1 MLIAGGE
8 GHARGGGRECI
19 IGLVLTI
26 APAEGD
32 ISPRPATALEQF
44 RARFPIFGRRV
55 YLNSCSQGAL
65 SLDVEAAIASFV
77 ESWRTAGSPWDRWV
91 GEVEHLR
98 ASFAAAIG
106 ADLDE
111 IAVMP
116 NASTAIGAIAT
127 ALAFDGDRRGV
138 LLGEFEFPTMAHVW
152 QAQQRRGA
160 RIDWVPAVGET
171 LPVEQYAARIDE
183 RTLIVPATHV
193 CFRNGYRLDVAR
205 LAALCRER
213 GAYFMLDDYQR
224 SGTASLDVHALG
236 VDFLVTG
243 ALKYLL
249 GPPGVAFLYVRR
261 ALVERHEPL
270 STGWFGRV
278 DPFAF
283 SLAPIDWSATA
294 RRFETGSPAVANV
307 FAAAAG
313 LDVLRMLEPAA
324 IERQVARLVDRF
336 FGGARARGFDVTT
349 PDDPGARGPLVVVRS
364 SDAGALVQRLAGRGI
379 VVSARANGVRVSFHA
394 YNNDQD
400 VDAVL
405 DGFDADATLV
415 SRRLKPDRRD
425 S

>member
-1 MLIAGGE
+1 M
-8 GHARGGGRECI
+8 
-19 IGLVLTI
+19 TI
-26 APAEGD
+26 APAAGD
-32 ISPRPATALEQF
+32 TSQRPTTALEQF
-44 RARFPIFGRRV
+44 RARFPIFGQRV

-65 SLDVEAAIASFV
+65 SRDVESAIASFV

-91 GEVEHLR
+91 GEVERLR

-152 QAQQRRGA
+152 QTQERRGA
-160 RIDWVPAVGET
+160 RVEWVPAVAET
-171 LPVEQYAARIDE
+171 LPVEQYAVRIDK

-224 SGTASLDVHALG
+224 TGTAPLDVHALG

-261 ALVERHEPL
+261 GLVERLEPL

-283 SLAPIDWSATA
+283 SLAPVDWSATA
-294 RRFETGSPAVANV
+294 RRFETGSPPVPNV

-313 LDVLRMLEPAA
+313 LDVLRTLEPAA
-324 IERQVARLVDRF
+324 VDGQIARLVDRF
-336 FGGARARGFDVTT
+336 SGGARARGFDVAT

-364 SDAGALVQRLAGRGI
+364 SDAGALVQRLADRGI
-379 VVSARANGVRVSFHA
+379 VVSARANGLRVSFHA

-405 DGFDADATLV
+405 DALDAEAALV
-415 SRRLKPDRRD
+415 CRRAGAHDDQRGTR
-425 S
+425 

>member
-1 MLIAGGE
+1 
-8 GHARGGGRECI
+8 
-19 IGLVLTI
+19 VTI
-26 APAEGD
+26 APAAGD
-32 ISPRPATALEQF
+32 TSPRPVTALDQF
-44 RARFPIFGRRV
+44 RARFPIFAQRV

-65 SLDVEAAIASFV
+65 SLDVEAAIAVFV
-77 ESWRTAGSPWDRWV
+77 ESWRNAGSPWDRWV
-91 GEVEHLR
+91 GEVERLR

-106 ADLDE
+106 ADADE

-127 ALAFDGDRRGV
+127 ALAFDSDRRDV

-160 RIDWVPAVGET
+160 RIDWVPAVKET

-224 SGTASLDVHALG
+224 TGTAPLDVHALG
-236 VDFLVTG
+236 VDFMVTG

-249 GPPGVAFLYVRR
+249 GPAGVAFLYVRR
-261 ALVERHEPL
+261 GLVECLEPL
-270 STGWFGRV
+270 STGWFGRI

-283 SLAPIDWSATA
+283 SLAPVDWSASA
-294 RRFETGSPAVANV
+294 RRFETGSPAVPNV
-307 FAAAAG
+307 YAAAAG
-313 LDVLRMLEPAA
+313 LDVLRMLDPAA
-324 IERQVARLVDRF
+324 IDAQIARLVDRF
-336 FGGARARGFDVTT
+336 SGGARARGFAVAT

-364 SDAGALVQRLAGRGI
+364 SDAAALVQRLANRGI
-379 VVSARANGVRVSFHA
+379 VVSARANGLRVSFHA

-400 VDAVL
+400 VDAVIEGL
-405 DGFDADATLV
+405 DAEAALV
-415 SRRLKPDRRD
+415 CRSAG
-425 S
+425 

>member
-1 MLIAGGE
+1 
-8 GHARGGGRECI
+8 
-19 IGLVLTI
+19 VTI
-26 APAEGD
+26 APAAGD
-32 ISPRPATALEQF
+32 ASPPPSAAFERF

-77 ESWRTAGSPWDRWV
+77 ESWRQAGSPWDRWV
-91 GEVEHLR
+91 GEVDRLR

-106 ADLDE
+106 ADTGE

-116 NASTAIGAIAT
+116 NASTAIAAIAT
-127 ALAFDGDRRGV
+127 ALTFDDDRRGV

-213 GAYFMLDDYQR
+213 GAYCMLDDYQR
-224 SGTASLDVHALG
+224 TGTAPLDVHALG
-236 VDFLVTG
+236 VDFLVSG

-261 ALVERHEPL
+261 ALVERLEPL

-283 SLAPIDWSATA
+283 SLAPVDWSSSA
-294 RRFETGSPAVANV
+294 RRFETGSPPVPNV
-307 FAAAAG
+307 YAAAAG
-313 LDVLRMLEPAA
+313 LDLLRTLDPAA
-324 IERQVARLVDRF
+324 IDARIGRLADRF
-336 FGGARARGFDVTT
+336 SGGARMRGFDVTT
-349 PDDPGARGPLVVVRS
+349 PADAAARGPLVVVRS
-364 SDAGALVQRLAGRGI
+364 SDAGTLVQRLADRGI
-379 VVSARANGVRVSFHA
+379 IVSARANGLRVSFHG
-394 YNNDQD
+394 YNNEQD
-400 VDAVL
+400 VDTVL
-405 DGFDADATLV
+405 DALDAEAALV
-415 SRRLKPDRRD
+415 CRRLEPE
-425 S
+425 SAGP